1 MTTHNWRSLIRN
13 ATHPGLVALAWFGMS
28 ASVALLAVPAVFS
41 SGLDRPLTFI
51 AARSIFVAL
60 NQAELIAL
68 ILLLVTIRFAG
79 LTRSLWHI
87 AALLAL
93 MQIAQASWLLPQL
106 SERTDMIVSGMTP
119 PPSAVHALYSGLH
132 LAKLLLLL
140 FIGLQVRRNGAAK

>member
-1 MTTHNWRSLIRN
+1 
-13 ATHPGLVALAWFGMS
+13 MS

>member
-1 MTTHNWRSLIRN
+1 
-13 ATHPGLVALAWFGMS
+13 MS

-79 LTRSLWHI
+79 LTRNLWHI

-93 MQIAQASWLLPQL
+93 IQIAQASWLLPQL